1 MFTGIVEEI
10 GKVQSVHQ
18 SGESIVMD
26 IRASKILQD
35 VHLGDSISINGVCL
49 TVTTYTDSAFS
60 VDIMPE
66 TFRATGL
73 RELRPNDH
81 VNLERAMAA
90 NGRFGGHFVSGHVDG
105 IGEIV
110 KIEQVDNAQYF
121 DIKLSAS
128 LMDYFVEKGSISVDG
143 TSLTVFKLT
152 EDTVTISLI
161 PHTVDAT
168 VLGSKRV
175 GDTVNIECDMLGKY
189 ILKYLKKD
197 NVQTS
202 TEQSTLNRDFFE
214 DNGFK

>member
-26 IRASKILQD
+26 IRASKVLED

-49 TVTTYTDSAFS
+49 TVTTFTNSFFS

-73 RELRPNDH
+73 RELRPNDD

-110 KIEQVDNAQYF
+110 KIEQVDNALYYE
-121 DIKLSAS
+121 IKLSAD
-128 LMDYFVEKGSISVDG
+128 LMNYFVEKGSVSVDG

-152 EDTVTISLI
+152 DDTLTISLI

-168 VLGSKRV
+168 VLGNKRV

-189 ILKYLKKD
+189 ILKYLNKSQDK
-197 NVQTS
+197 N
-202 TEQSTLNRDFFE
+202 EHNTLNHDFFK
-214 DNGFK
+214 DHGFK

>member
-10 GKVQSVHQ
+10 GRVQRVQQ
-18 SGESIVMD
+18 SGESIVME
-26 IRASKILQD
+26 INASKVLED
-35 VHLGDSISINGVCL
+35 VQLGDSISINGVCL
-49 TVTTYTDSAFS
+49 TVTSYSDSIFS

-73 RELRPNDH
+73 RELSPNDR

-110 KIEQVDNAQYF
+110 QIEQVDNAWYY
-121 DIKLSAS
+121 DLKISPE
-128 LMDYFVEKGSISVDG
+128 LMVYFVEKGSVSVDG

-152 EDTVTISLI
+152 DSLLTISLI
-161 PHTVDAT
+161 PHTVVAT
-168 VLGSKRV
+168 VLGGKRV

-189 ILKYLKKD
+189 IMKYLGR
-197 NVQTS
+197 S
-202 TEQSTLNRDFFE
+202 TNTASQGSGSLNSNFFE
-214 DNGFK
+214 EHGFK

>member
-26 IRASKILQD
+26 IRASKVLED

-49 TVTTYTDSAFS
+49 TVTTFTNSFFS

-73 RELRPNDH
+73 RELRPNDD

-110 KIEQVDNAQYF
+110 KIEQVDNALYY
-121 DIKLSAS
+121 DIKLSAD
-128 LMDYFVEKGSISVDG
+128 LMNYFVEKGSVSVDG

-152 EDTVTISLI
+152 DDTLTISLI

-168 VLGSKRV
+168 VLGNKRV

-189 ILKYLKKD
+189 ILKYLNKSQDK
-197 NVQTS
+197 N
-202 TEQSTLNRDFFE
+202 EYNTLNHDFFK
-214 DNGFK
+214 DHGFK

>member
-10 GKVQSVHQ
+10 GKIQSVHQ

-26 IRASKILQD
+26 IRASKVLED
-35 VHLGDSISINGVCL
+35 VQLGDSISINGVCL
-49 TVTTYTDSAFS
+49 TVTTFTSSAFS

-73 RELRPNDH
+73 RELRPNDD

-105 IGEIV
+105 VGEIV
-110 KIEQVDNAQYF
+110 KIERVDNAVYF
-121 DIKLSAS
+121 DIKLSPT
-128 LMDYFVEKGSISVDG
+128 LMDYFVEKGSVSVDG

-152 EDTVTISLI
+152 GDTLTISLI

-168 VLGSKRV
+168 VLGHKRV

-189 ILKYLKKD
+189 ILNYLKK
-197 NVQTS
+197 NERSERPLSQ
-202 TEQSTLNRDFFE
+202 DFFK
-214 DNGFK
+214 DHGFQ

>member
-10 GKVQSVHQ
+10 GKIQSVHQ
-18 SGESIVMD
+18 SGESIVLD
-26 IRASKILQD
+26 IGASKVLED

-49 TVTTYTDSAFS
+49 TVTTYTSSAFS
-60 VDIMPE
+60 VDVMPE

-73 RELRPNDH
+73 RELKPNDR

-105 IGEIV
+105 IGEV
-110 KIEQVDNAQYF
+110 ARIEQVDNAQYVE
-121 DIKLSAS
+121 IKLSES
-128 LMDYFVEKGSISVDG
+128 LMDYFVEKGSVSVDG

-152 EDTVTISLI
+152 EDTLTISLI
-161 PHTVDAT
+161 PHTVGAT

-175 GDTVNIECDMLGKY
+175 GDIVNIECDMLGKY

-197 NVQTS
+197 KVQSS
-202 TEQSTLNRDFFE
+202 TEHSTLNHNFFE
-214 DNGFK
+214 DHGFK